1 MNILTKEQINEF
13 ASNSKFIID
22 GRVKRNRIEVLLL
35 AEKAGITESD
45 DWQTKWFTVDED
57 RLRTLVDLMDIKTDV
72 TRSKLFELAEKAE
85 LVKFIGHEKMQP
97 AWSLGSES
105 NMTVF
110 VDLIE
115 NLK

>member
-1 MNILTKEQINEF
+1 MKTITKAQIKEF
-13 ASNSKFIID
+13 ANKSKFIRD
-22 GRVKRNRIEVLLL
+22 GRTNRNRIEVLLL

-45 DWQTKWFTVDED
+45 DWQTKWFCVGED
-57 RLRTLVDLMDIKTDV
+57 RLRTMVDLMDIKTEV

-105 NMTVF
+105 KMIVF
-110 VDLIE
+110 VNLLE
-115 NLK
+115 NLE